1 MSSACVSGETYFHYT
16 SKASGDAIRKSGY
29 IQSSS
34 GGAAGEGVY
43 LTKMSP
49 FYNDAST
56 ISLNNWQI
64 KSLTRTRRVFEIEI
78 SSDVKNANLYQRDV
92 YIYTNGDLEL
102 EDRIWVYYDWS
113 SGVKGK
119 LTVIT
124 SGTQFL
130 QFNSSFMMICV
141 VVSFNFF
148 T

>member
-1 MSSACVSGETYFHYT
+1 MSLSSVSGDTYFHYT
-16 SKASGDAIRKSGY
+16 SKASGDAIQKSGY

-56 ISLNNWQI
+56 IALNNWKI
-64 KSLTRTRRVFEIEI
+64 LSLTRTKRVFEIEI